1 MERAEA
7 LNLIHENV
15 KNKNLIKHMLA
26 TEAIMKKVAGYFGE
40 DMDLWGLAGLVHDLD
55 YDKTLKSP
63 EKHGLMGAQMLKD
76 AGADPK
82 IIQAVLAHGPSFT
95 GERENALD
103 IALFAADPLSGLIV
117 AAALIHPQK
126 KLAALDTSFILK
138 RFQEK
143 WFAKGANR
151 EQIRACEKLNLTLE
165 KFVELALKAMQEISR
180 ELGL

>member
-1 MERAEA
+1 MDRAEA

-26 TEAIMKKVAGYFGE
+26 TEAIMQKVAGYFEE
-40 DMDLWGLAGLVHDLD
+40 DVEVWGLAGLVHDLD
-55 YDKTLKSP
+55 YDKTLKTP
-63 EKHGLMGAQMLKD
+63 EEHGQLGAQMLKD

-82 IIQAVLAHGPSFT
+82 IIQAVLAHGPSFIQ
-95 GERENALD
+95 EREIPLD

-126 KLAALDTSFILK
+126 KLAALDTFFILK
-138 RFQEK
+138 RFKEK

-151 EQIRACEKLNLTLE
+151 EQIRACEKLNLSLD
-165 KFVELALKAMQEISR
+165 KFVELALKAMQDISG

>member
-7 LNLIHENV
+7 LNLIRENV

-26 TEAIMKKVAGYFGE
+26 TEAIMQKVAGYLKE
-40 DMDLWGLAGLVHDLD
+40 DTEVWGLAGLVHDLD
-55 YDKTLKSP
+55 YDKTLETP
-63 EKHGLMGAQMLKD
+63 EQHGLMGAQMLKD

-82 IIQAVLAHGPSFT
+82 IVQAVLAHGPSFT
-95 GERENALD
+95 RERETPLD

-126 KLAALDTSFILK
+126 KLAALNSSFILK

-143 WFAKGANR
+143 WFAKGASR
-151 EQIRACEKLNLTLE
+151 EQIRACEKLDLTLE
-165 KFVELALKAMQEISR
+165 KFVELALKGMQEISR
-180 ELGL
+180 DLGL